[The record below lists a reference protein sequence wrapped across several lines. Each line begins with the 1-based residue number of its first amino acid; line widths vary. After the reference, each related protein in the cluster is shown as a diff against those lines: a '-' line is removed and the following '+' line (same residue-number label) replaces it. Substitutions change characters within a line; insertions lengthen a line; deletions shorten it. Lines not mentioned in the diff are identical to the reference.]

1 MLVLAIWCLH
11 WLAVKRANGLIGEEC
26 RNVWS
31 HLRILTLFAI
41 MIAMDGFIVYLFV
54 LNYFKYGKN
63 IGDFYLLVGFEFSH
77 LILMAIEDNLKYQI
91 SLAELYYGEQ
101 WLEKKF
107 AGNVISFGF
116 DILHLILNTRLFSI
130 MLKRGTISLY
140 IMTEILINLKTVCQ
154 NAYTLVKWRQF
165 IHQLKSLEDV
175 VAPEP
180 SGENASEQNNQI

>member
-1 MLVLAIWCLH
+1 
-11 WLAVKRANGLIGEEC
+11 
-26 RNVWS
+26 
-31 HLRILTLFAI
+31 
-41 MIAMDGFIVYLFV
+41 
-54 LNYFKYGKN
+54 
-63 IGDFYLLVGFEFSH
+63 
-77 LILMAIEDNLKYQI
+77 MAIEDNLKYQI